1 MKYTAIIPVLVLLT
15 GCQGDAGDIA
25 SLGTLEVHRVAV
37 AADSS
42 EPIIEMNVKEGDEVQ
57 AGQVLAQQDP
67 ARIKANL
74 AQARAQAQAAADALK
89 KALNGARKEDVDA
102 ARANVAAARADAKT
116 ARLELD
122 RQRSLVKQNF
132 ASKNNVDVL
141 QGQYEAAVARGHAA
155 SAALEKLLAGT
166 RPEDIAAARNAV
178 AAANAQVAA
187 MKLSLDRTT
196 IRAPVAGKVE
206 AIIERVGERPQP
218 GGAVLILSRHEQPYA
233 RVNVPEPLRTRLA
246 PGAAAEVRIDG
257 YDKPFPAKLRW
268 IAHDASYTPFFAL
281 TQHDRSHLSYLADVE
296 LTGKVGNLPTG
307 VAVQVYFPGL
317 K

>member
-1 MKYTAIIPVLVLLT
+1 MKYTVLFSALVLLA
-15 GCQGDAGDIA
+15 GCQGDAGDTP
-25 SLGTLEVHRVAV
+25 SLGTLEVHRIAV

-42 EPIIEMNVKEGDEVQ
+42 EPIIELKVTEGDEVLP
-57 AGQVLAQQDP
+57 GQVLAQQDP

-74 AQARAQAQAAADALK
+74 AQAEAAMRSAENGLE
-89 KALNGARKEDVDA
+89 KALNGARKEDVDV

-122 RQRSLVKQNF
+122 RQKSLVKQDF

-141 QGQYEAAVARGHAA
+141 EGQYEAAVARSQAA
-155 SAALEKLLAGT
+155 GAALEKLLAGT

-178 AAANAQVAA
+178 VAAKAQVAA
-187 MKLSLDRTT
+187 LALSLDRTT
-196 IRAPVAGKVE
+196 IRAPVSGKVD
-206 AIIERVGERPQP
+206 AIIDRVGERPQP
-218 GGAVLILSRHEQPYA
+218 GGTVIVLARNEQPYA
-233 RVNVPEPLRTRLA
+233 RVNVPEPLRTRLT
-246 PGAAAEVRIDG
+246 PGAAAVVRIDG
-257 YDKPFPAKLRW
+257 YDKAFPARLRW
-268 IAHDASYTPFFAL
+268 IAHDATYTPFFAL

-307 VAVQVYFPGL
+307 LAVQVYFTGL